1 MLDPGIQ
8 TVLADALRPPE
19 STRVDQ
25 AVATTYSL
33 NLTAM
38 LLAPLTFALA
48 DPDRTE
54 DLHRDPLTLLDAVQ
68 RHIGNT
74 MVFVQAG
81 GIAVPR
87 SHSRIFTFLEDSVV
101 PVEPPNP
108 QGLFHPKLWAVR
120 FVHDD
125 GTHLHRLLIGSRN
138 LTLDDSW
145 DTLLVLDEDSTG
157 PVGGGPAAD
166 FVAALPDM
174 GLDPMPEGRR
184 GAVLDLAETL
194 RGARFSVPEPFTDG
208 RLLPL
213 GLDGGSDRELDSLPT
228 PDRVKRT
235 LAITPFATDDV
246 VARLRGGQD
255 PVLLSRPEQL
265 DLLGP
270 SGCDGWDTCVLHDD
284 MTSGLEDASVEAVD
298 DEASRPAD
306 GRAEAADT
314 ETGLHVTGLHAKTVV
329 MDLLGRRERS
339 LVVTGSANLSRPAWA
354 RNVEFNAVL
363 EGPTRTC
370 GVAAALDPRNGGV
383 GLNQVMTRYTPAEP
397 DPELRA
403 QIAGSLELERFH
415 RALAA
420 SHSTLVV
427 TALGEEEVRG
437 ELAVVVP
444 EAPEGSVTTARLLTL
459 PADGAVP
466 LADEA
471 AWTVAPKN
479 VTPFLVLESTLGSG
493 AAKVTRR
500 CLVTMRLEGDLT
512 DRRQAY
518 LEELLDSEGAVLR
531 YLALLLGLDDHTLG
545 EELTAESAV
554 VEQLGGLGEAGHGG
568 VWADVVLFEPLMR
581 ASTGDVD
588 ALAAVAGQVAALR
601 RSEKVRALIPDDFEQ
616 MWDTVLSVVAP
627 DVLALS
633 REGQP

>member
-19 STRVDQ
+19 RTRVEQ

-54 DLHRDPLTLLDAVQ
+54 DLHRDPFALLDAVQ

-74 MVFVQAG
+74 TVFVQAG
-81 GIAVPR
+81 GIAVPH

-157 PVGGGPAAD
+157 PVDGGPAAD

-184 GAVLDLAETL
+184 GAVVHLAETL
-194 RGARFSVPEPFTDG
+194 RSARFSVPEPFTHG

-213 GLDGGSDRELDSLPT
+213 GLDGGSDRELDSLST
-228 PDRVKRT
+228 PGRVKRT

-246 VARLRGGQD
+246 IARLRGGQD

-270 SGCDGWDTCVLHDD
+270 SGCDGWDTRVLHDD

-298 DEASRPAD
+298 AERSRPAD
-306 GRAEAADT
+306 GRAETADT
-314 ETGLHVTGLHAKTVV
+314 ETGLHVTGLHAKTMV

-339 LVVTGSANLSRPAWA
+339 LVVTGSANLSRPAWD

-403 QIAGSLELERFH
+403 QIAGSMELERFH

-420 SHSTLVV
+420 SRPTLVV

-444 EAPEGSVTTARLLTL
+444 QAPEGAVTTARPLTL

-479 VTPFLVLESTLGSG
+479 VTPFLVLESTLGTG

-500 CLVTMRLEGDLT
+500 CLVTMRLKGDLT

-518 LEELLDSEGAVLR
+518 LEEMLDSEGAVLR
-531 YLALLLGLDDHTLG
+531 YLALLLGLDDHTPG

-554 VEQLGGLGEAGHGG
+554 VEQLDGLGEAGHGG

-601 RSEKVRALIPDDFEQ
+601 RSEKVRALIPDEFEQ
-616 MWDTVLSVVAP
+616 MWDTVLSVAAP

-633 REGQP
+633 REEQP